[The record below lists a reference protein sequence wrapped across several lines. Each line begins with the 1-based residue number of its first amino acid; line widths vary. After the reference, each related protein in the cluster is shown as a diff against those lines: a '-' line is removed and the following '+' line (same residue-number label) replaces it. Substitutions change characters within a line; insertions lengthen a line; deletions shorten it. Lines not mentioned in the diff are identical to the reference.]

1 MSKKEEVLFADEK
14 AITNEKKVIETGF
27 DLLNQAIREAESLLN
42 AKLSGKQKMEI
53 VENGRTFVQNE
64 LRKKYQF
71 PNADDDFNLQAL
83 GVNPERLYSFL
94 KSNSVK
100 WKSLAFEIK
109 GNEIVLSEKQPL
121 IERHTY
127 YLETERQKE
136 AMELAQ
142 KLADVLNELDEKAFI
157 SGNYSNIRQ
166 VIDIIDDANQHN
178 AKPMFFVNKEFIGRS
193 LKFRR

>member
-1 MSKKEEVLFADEK
+1 MNKTKEVLFADEK

-71 PNADDDFNLQAL
+71 KNADDDFNLQAM
-83 GVNPERLYSFL
+83 GVNPEPLYGFL
-94 KSNSVK
+94 KTNAIKWQSVDFEADK
-100 WKSLAFEIK
+100 DEIK
-109 GNEIVLSEKQPL
+109 LSEVQPL

-136 AMELAQ
+136 ALEIAQ
-142 KLADVLNELDEKAFI
+142 KLADVLNEANEKGFVTGNFSEIRKCI
-157 SGNYSNIRQ
+157 SIL
-166 VIDIIDDANQHN
+166 DDANRHDV
-178 AKPMFFVNKEFIGRS
+178 KPLFFINKEYIGRS
-193 LKFRR
+193 KKL